1 MKRMGQ
7 KAYGFCKAVICYKVK
22 EIRVGI
28 EVRWHFSITR
38 LLICKLRRQW
48 YRLTGNWIME
58 GLQNTNI
65 AGIKCVRRCRKE
77 GKRNGKHKK

>member
-1 MKRMGQ
+1 MGQ

-22 EIRVGI
+22 EIRVAI
-28 EVRWHFSITR
+28 EIRWHFSIAR

-58 GLQNTNI
+58 RLQNSRIDNI
-65 AGIKCVRRCRKE
+65 KRYRRMKKE
-77 GKRNGKHKK
+77 CKRNGKHEK